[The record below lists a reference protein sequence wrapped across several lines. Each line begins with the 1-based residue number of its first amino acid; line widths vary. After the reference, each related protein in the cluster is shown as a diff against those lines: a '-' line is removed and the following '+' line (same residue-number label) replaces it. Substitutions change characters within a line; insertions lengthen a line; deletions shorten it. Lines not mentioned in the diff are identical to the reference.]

1 MVYFHWNIYCNFS
14 GHPVH
19 NFHLMLS
26 NNKFILNS
34 VLAFSIISLAI
45 AYFIQYILGHEP
57 CNLCLI
63 ERIPYLASLILI
75 SLIFI
80 INKFEKVI
88 AGIVLLFFVFG
99 SIVSFYH
106 VGIEQGFFSESFVC
120 DLGSSSGDMSKEDLL
135 KQLQN
140 KTPIS
145 CKDVTFRFFGLSLAT
160 INTIIS
166 IILSAIIIKVIKNY
180 EKN

>member
-1 MVYFHWNIYCNFS
+1 MVYFNWNFYCGFS
-14 GHPVH
+14 RRPLY
-19 NFHLMLS
+19 NFHLML
-26 NNKFILNS
+26 NNNRSILNS
-34 VLAFSIISLAI
+34 VLAFSILSLAT

-88 AGIVLLFFVFG
+88 AGIVLLFFVLG
-99 SIVSFYH
+99 SAVSFYH
-106 VGIEQGFFSESFVC
+106 VGIEQGFFSESLVC
-120 DLGSSSGDMSKEDLL
+120 DLSSTDENMSKKDLL

-145 CKDVTFRFFGLSLAT
+145 CKEVTFKVFGLSLAT

-166 IILSAIIIKVIKNY
+166 ILLSGIMFKVIKNY
-180 EKN
+180 GKN

>member
-1 MVYFHWNIYCNFS
+1 
-14 GHPVH
+14 
-19 NFHLMLS
+19 MLS
-26 NNKFILNS
+26 NNKLILNS
-34 VLAFSIISLAI
+34 VLAFSILSLAI

-63 ERIPYLASLILI
+63 ERIPYLVSLILI

-88 AGIVLLFFVFG
+88 AGIVLLFFIFG

-106 VGIEQGFFSESFVC
+106 VGIEQGFFSESMVC
-120 DLGSSSGDMSKEDLL
+120 DLGSSNENISKEVLL
-135 KQLQN
+135 KQLKN
-140 KTPIS
+140 KTAVS
-145 CKDVTFRFFGLSLAT
+145 CKDVTFRLFGLSLAT

-166 IILSAIIIKVIKNY
+166 ILLSVIMLRVIKNY
-180 EKN
+180 GKN